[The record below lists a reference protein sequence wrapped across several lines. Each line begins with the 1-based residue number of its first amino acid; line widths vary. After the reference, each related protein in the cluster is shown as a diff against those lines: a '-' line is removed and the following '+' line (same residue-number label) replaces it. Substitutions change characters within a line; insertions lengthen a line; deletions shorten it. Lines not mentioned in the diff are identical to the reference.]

1 MKTEWKPRKI
11 NLSTSII
18 TSFIFLVAGFFV
30 GSNWQ
35 FIITN
40 FSPYI
45 GFRKSEQANWDSL
58 NELYTELKSFY
69 DGEVTED
76 NALTGAK
83 RGIAAALILLPRKG
97 MNSYPISMV
106 KLMKPELAWS

>member
-30 GSNWQ
+30 GSNWH
-35 FIITN
+35 FILTN

-45 GFRKSEQANWDSL
+45 AFRKSEQANWNSL

-69 DGEVTED
+69 YGEVAED
-76 NALTGAK
+76 NALTGATV
-83 RGIAAALILLPRKG
+83 
-97 MNSYPISMV
+97 SYTHLTVLTNRQRHI
-106 KLMKPELAWS
+106 